1 MSSVCLVFQPFVLNY
16 LDAAALL
23 LALAFTFFPHFTP
36 HWLPGFVSWNEF
48 SFVLTIISTN
58 FTFLEPQVLRYN
70 YNCGIDLKINILF
83 LYDYFSLKAKER
95 EIIIQFI
102 LFNYSLEVIHKKMV
116 IYYICISNT
125 DELPCV
131 AL

>member
-1 MSSVCLVFQPFVLNY
+1 M
-16 LDAAALL
+16 LL
-23 LALAFTFFPHFTP
+23 HFSWLWLLHFFHILHPI
-36 HWLPGFVSWNEF
+36 HWLPGFVSWNEL

-83 LYDYFSLKAKER
+83 LYDYLSLEVKER